1 VIQRTILILAAAL
14 LAGASFAQDQ
24 GPLPQGPGVDLVY
37 AKCQQCHGI
46 NYTVNSAGLPDFL
59 WADTIDLM
67 IQLGMQVT
75 EEEEQ
80 ILYDYLT
87 TYLGTEPPPEPAAD
101 AAQADQ
107 EVDGQQVYATNCQ
120 SCHQADG
127 SGIPG
132 GFPPVAQHAAD
143 LAVADR
149 AYLPLVILYGLNGE
163 IVVDGETYNGVM
175 PPWPQ
180 LSDAQIAEVL
190 NYSVIEWDAAGT
202 LPPNF
207 QPYTAEEIAE
217 QRGRGLSGADVL
229 EARPDVQ

>member
-1 VIQRTILILAAAL
+1 MIQRTILTLAAAVL
-14 LAGASFAQDQ
+14 LGTALAQEQ

-67 IQLGMQVT
+67 VQLGMQVT

-101 AAQADQ
+101 AAPAEQ

-120 SCHQADG
+120 SCHQAEG
-127 SGIPG
+127 QGIPG

-143 LAVADR
+143 LAAVDR
-149 AYLPLVILYGLNGE
+149 TYLPLLILYGLNGE

-207 QPYTAEEIAE
+207 QPYTAEEVAA
-217 QRGRGLSGADVL
+217 QRGLGLSGADVL
-229 EARPDVQ
+229 EARPDVE